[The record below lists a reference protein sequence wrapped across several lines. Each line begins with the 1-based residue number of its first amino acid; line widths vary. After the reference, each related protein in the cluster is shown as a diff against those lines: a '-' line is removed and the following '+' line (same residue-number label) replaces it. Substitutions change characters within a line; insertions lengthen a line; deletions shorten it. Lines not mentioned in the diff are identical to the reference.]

1 MAGCSS
7 SNGAPGAATSTAT
20 SRPPSATTTTA
31 GSSENLAG
39 FCAHLPDFKTS
50 VTRFRSDLG
59 KAVYGQ
65 PLDFGAV
72 GAKARHI
79 AMLGRRMVPPSD
91 IAGPFRT
98 ALGAIATSAA
108 ATKPGGSVSDAVTPL
123 FTDAA
128 NRAFDAVDK
137 YGAPNCPAAG

>member
-1 MAGCSS
+1 
-7 SNGAPGAATSTAT
+7 
-20 SRPPSATTTTA
+20 
-31 GSSENLAG
+31 
-39 FCAHLPDFKTS
+39 
-50 VTRFRSDLG
+50 
-59 KAVYGQ
+59 
-65 PLDFGAV
+65 
-72 GAKARHI
+72 
-79 AMLGRRMVPPSD
+79 MLGRRMMPPSD